1 MSRVPGEASSGR
13 PGYLFR
19 MRMVPPL
26 LVLAVMLSGCAE
38 RRGSTLC
45 GISLLA
51 SPVVI
56 RDQFAV
62 PRQTLSF
69 PPRNMP
75 EEIPVRFAADALVR
89 GLVGMT
95 DSLLVIG
102 VDQPMPGD
110 RVPGFGVLVTDL
122 NGDVKGVMVFDG
134 DPVPGAP
141 TLGTIHVGN
150 RSAVLLGVRIDFA
163 RIEDPRCPLFPPPE
177 PR

>member
-1 MSRVPGEASSGR
+1 MSRRPGEASSGR

-19 MRMVPPL
+19 MRIVAPL
-26 LVLAVMLSGCAE
+26 LVLAVTVSGCAE

-51 SPVVI
+51 SPAVI
-56 RDQFAV
+56 MDQFSV
-62 PRQTLSF
+62 PRQTLSV
-69 PPRNMP
+69 PPRNLP

-95 DSLLVIG
+95 DSLMVVG
-102 VDQPMPGD
+102 VDQPMPD
-110 RVPGFGVLVTDL
+110 ARVPGFGVLVTDL

-134 DPVPGAP
+134 DPIPGAP
-141 TLGTIHVGN
+141 KLGTIHVGE
-150 RSAVLLGVRIDFA
+150 RSADLLGVRIDFA
-163 RIEDPRCPLFPPPE
+163 RIEDPRCPLFPAPE